1 MITFNDIQQAHKR
14 IKSHI
19 NETPLISSSLLN
31 RWLGHD
37 IYFKAECLQKIGAFK
52 ARGGC
57 HAVQVIKSQHPNLKR
72 VVANSSGNHAQA
84 VAWAAKQFGVSAT
97 IYMPSYASAVKI
109 QATRDYGAEVVL
121 LDTRQEVD
129 AAVAAASKEQGVYW
143 IPPFNHEAVIAGQG
157 TAAMEALQQL
167 GQRPGQQ
174 TTDAVFAPCGGG
186 GLISGTLVATRAL
199 QPQAQVI
206 AVEPLAGDD
215 AYQSYQAGEII
226 RMPDSPDT
234 LADGAMTLSVGEL
247 TFEHIQQLDDFKVV
261 KEVPM
266 AYWTQWLQHLLK
278 MHVEPTSAMVMDGVC
293 QWLRDQNKPQQV
305 LVVLS
310 GGNVDAATM
319 QKIWQTDYLSEEPD
333 LQRFS

>member
-1 MITFNDIQQAHKR
+1 MITFNDVQQAHKR
-14 IKSHI
+14 IKKYI
-19 NETPLISSSLLN
+19 NETPVLSSTLLN

-57 HAVQVIKSQHPNLKR
+57 NAVQVIKAQYPNLKR
-72 VVANSSGNHAQA
+72 VVANSSGNHAQS
-84 VAWAAKQFGVSAT
+84 VAWAATQFGVPAT

-129 AAVAAASKEQGVYW
+129 AAVAAASQEQGVYW
-143 IPPFNHEAVIAGQG
+143 IPPFNHEAVIAGQA

-167 GQRPGQQ
+167 EQQ

-186 GLISGTLVATRAL
+186 GLISGSLVATRAL
-199 QPQAQVI
+199 QPQAQVV
-206 AVEPLAGDD
+206 AVEPMAGDD
-215 AYQSYQAGEII
+215 AYQSYHAGKIM
-226 RMPDSPDT
+226 RLPDSPET

-247 TFEHIQQLDDFKVV
+247 TFEHIKQLDDFKVV

-278 MHVEPTSAMVMDGVC
+278 MHIEPTSAMVMDGVC
-293 QWLRDQNKPQQV
+293 QWLRDQDKAQKV
-305 LVVLS
+305 LVLLS
-310 GGNVDAATM
+310 GGNVDAVTM
-319 QKIWQTDYLSEEPD
+319 QKIWQTDYLTQEPN
-333 LQRFS
+333 LHRFS